1 MKYFIKTSLFSLLS
15 VFLLVGCGTRTEE
28 NPDHTQTTQQ
38 RPPIIDMHLHAQQEI
53 WMETLPQFPWPAV
66 GPKTQI
72 KDISELLPRTVE
84 EMKKYNIVLG
94 VLTQDNLDELYRW
107 KEYDSRF
114 MLGAMIGDPKAA
126 DLERITDDFK
136 NGKLDVVGEIASQ
149 YHNYAAN
156 DPALDPFFALA
167 EEFDA
172 PVLIHCMGGGGGLHF
187 PIAKGNPLLV
197 SEVIKKHPGLRIYIE
212 NAGWPFLEE
221 IISLLYMY
229 PNVYVDVS
237 TITWGI
243 PRNVF
248 HNYLKDLM
256 DTGLGK
262 RIMFGSDQMIWP
274 ESIGMAIEAIESAE
288 FLIEEQKR
296 DIFYNNAVRFLRL
309 EEETEK

>member
-1 MKYFIKTSLFSLLS
+1 MDGNLASIALAS
-15 VFLLVGCGTRTEE
+15 CR
-28 NPDHTQTTQQ
+28 
-38 RPPIIDMHLHAQQEI
+38 A
-53 WMETLPQFPWPAV
+53 
-66 GPKTQI
+66 KTQI

-94 VLTQDNLDELYRW
+94 VLTEVNLDELYRW

-114 MLGAMIGDPKAA
+114 MLGAMVGDPKAA
-126 DLERITDDFK
+126 DLERIANDFK
-136 NGKLDVVGEIASQ
+136 NGKLNIVGEIASQ
-149 YHNYAAN
+149 YYNYAAN
-156 DPALDPFFALA
+156 DPALDPFFTLA

-172 PVLIHCMGGGGGLHF
+172 PVLIHCAGAGGGLHF

-197 SEVIKKHPGLRIYIE
+197 SEVIKKHPKLRIYIE

-237 TITWGI
+237 TITWVI

-248 HNYLKDLM
+248 HSYLKDLM
-256 DTGLGK
+256 DAGLGK

-288 FLIEEQKR
+288 FLSEEEKR
-296 DIFYNNAVRFLRL
+296 DIFYNNAVRFFRL
-309 EEETEK
+309 EEAQ

>member
-1 MKYFIKTSLFSLLS
+1 MKHFIRILFFSSLFAL
-15 VFLLVGCGTRTEE
+15 LLVGCVTKTEQNTE
-28 NPDHTQTTQQ
+28 QKQTSQQ
-38 RPPIIDMHLHAQQEI
+38 RQPIIDMHLHAQEDI
-53 WMETLPQFPWPAV
+53 WMETLLHFPEQTLE
-66 GPKTQI
+66 PKTEI

-94 VLTQDNLDELYRW
+94 VLTEENLDELYRW

-114 MLGAMIGDPKAA
+114 MLGAMVGEPKDA
-126 DLERITDDFK
+126 DIERITDDLK

-149 YHNYAAN
+149 YYNYAIN
-156 DPALDPFFALA
+156 DPALDPFFELA
-167 EEFDA
+167 EKFDV
-172 PVLIHCMGGGGGLHF
+172 PVLVHCAGLGGDTHF

-197 SEVIKKHPGLRIYIE
+197 SEVIKKHPKLRIYIE

-221 IISLLYMY
+221 IIALMYCY

-237 TITWGI
+237 TITWII

-248 HNYLKDLM
+248 HNYLKGLM
-256 DTGLGK
+256 DAGLGK

-288 FLIEEQKR
+288 FLTEEEKR
-296 DIFYNNAVRFLRL
+296 DIFYNNAVQFLRL
-309 EEETEK
+309 EEELEK

>member
-1 MKYFIKTSLFSLLS
+1 VSYLSVTHKEGTVKRLIKSSSFALLS
-15 VFLLVGCGTRTEE
+15 IFLLAGCVTKTEE
-28 NPDHTQTTQQ
+28 DAEQKQSSQQ
-38 RPPIIDMHLHAQQEI
+38 RPPIIDMHLHAQAAI
-53 WMETLPQFPWPAV
+53 WMDTLPQFPWPAI

-84 EMKKYNIVLG
+84 EMKKYNIVIG

-107 KEYDSRF
+107 KDYDSRF
-114 MLGAMIGDPKAA
+114 ILGAMVGDPKAA

-156 DPALDPFFALA
+156 DPAFDPFFALA

-172 PVLIHCMGGGGGLHF
+172 PVLIHCMGGSGGTHF
-187 PIAKGNPLLV
+187 PISKGNPLLV
-197 SEVIKKHPGLRIYIE
+197 SEVIQKHPKLRIYIE

-237 TITWGI
+237 TIIWAI
-243 PRNVF
+243 PKSF
-248 HNYLKDLM
+248 
-256 DTGLGK
+256 
-262 RIMFGSDQMIWP
+262 
-274 ESIGMAIEAIESAE
+274 
-288 FLIEEQKR
+288 
-296 DIFYNNAVRFLRL
+296 
-309 EEETEK
+309 

>member
-1 MKYFIKTSLFSLLS
+1 MKHFVKTSFFCFVT
-15 VFLLVGCGTRTEE
+15 VFLVAGCGTKTEQSTE
-28 NPDHTQTTQQ
+28 QKQTTQQ
-38 RPPIIDMHLHAQQEI
+38 RPPIIDMHLHAQEEI
-53 WMETLPQFPWPAV
+53 WMETLIQFPWPAI

-94 VLTQDNLDELYRW
+94 VLTHYNLDELYRW

-114 MLGAMIGDPKAA
+114 MLGAMIEDPKAA

-149 YHNYAAN
+149 YYNYAAN

-172 PVLIHCMGGGGGLHF
+172 PVLIHCMGAGGDLHF
-187 PIAKGNPLLV
+187 PIAKGDPLLV
-197 SEVIKKHPGLRIYIE
+197 SEVIKKHPKLRIYIE

-237 TITWGI
+237 TITWVI

-248 HNYLKDLM
+248 HGYLKDLM
-256 DTGLGK
+256 DAGLGK

-274 ESIGMAIEAIESAE
+274 ESIGMAIESIESAE
-288 FLIEEQKR
+288 FLTEEQKR
-296 DIFYNNAVRFLRL
+296 DIFYNNAARFLRL
-309 EEETEK
+309 EED

>member
-1 MKYFIKTSLFSLLS
+1 MKKLLMIIPLVILLCFTFSCQQ
-15 VFLLVGCGTRTEE
+15 GEE
-28 NPDHTQTTQQ
+28 EAEKAAPVKM
-38 RPPIIDMHLHAQQEI
+38 PPIIDVHLHAQEAI
-53 WMETLPQFPWPAV
+53 WMETLPQFPWPAL
-66 GPKTQI
+66 GPETQI

-114 MLGAMIGDPKAA
+114 MLGAMIGEPKDV
-126 DLERITDDFK
+126 DLERITNDFK
-136 NGKLDVVGEIASQ
+136 NGKLDVIGEIASQ
-149 YHNYAAN
+149 YYNYAVN

-167 EEFDA
+167 EEFDV
-172 PVLIHCMGGGGGLHF
+172 PVLVHCMGAGGSTHF

-197 SEVIKKHPGLRIYIE
+197 SEVIKKHPKLRIYIE

-221 IISLLYMY
+221 IISLMYMY

-237 TITWGI
+237 TLTWVI

-248 HNYLKDLM
+248 HNYLNDLT
-256 DTGLGK
+256 DAGLGK

-288 FLIEEQKR
+288 FLTEEEKR
-296 DIFYNNAVRFLRL
+296 DIFYNNAVRFFRL
-309 EEETEK
+309 EEAQ